1 MNNIINNNNNINQ
14 NSIIREKD
22 NNNNLSIEKCDNKK
36 NNNLNNKNLNNKNL
50 NNNFHLN
57 IDDNKITKKLIE
69 NKEMQDNI
77 FKKLNFKYN
86 PYNGKILEKYNIQ
99 LDNNDNN
106 SLNNNNIKDKNNK
119 DENYKREFKYYY
131 YKDSLD
137 KIYKYTIN
145 RFYNLKKYIIL
156 VQILK
161 VTV

>member
-1 MNNIINNNNNINQ
+1 
-14 NSIIREKD
+14 
-22 NNNNLSIEKCDNKK
+22 
-36 NNNLNNKNLNNKNL
+36 
-50 NNNFHLN
+50 
-57 IDDNKITKKLIE
+57 
-69 NKEMQDNI
+69 MQDNI

-86 PYNGKILEKYNIQ
+86 PYNDKILEKYNIQ

-145 RFYNLKKYIIL
+145 RFYNLKKIYYSFSDTKCNGVGIIS
-156 VQILK
+156 IIYGKNEKENLK
-161 VTV
+161 ICEFKPKKINNNYHSISLENHSYNRIK

>member
-1 MNNIINNNNNINQ
+1 
-14 NSIIREKD
+14 
-22 NNNNLSIEKCDNKK
+22 
-36 NNNLNNKNLNNKNL
+36 
-50 NNNFHLN
+50 
-57 IDDNKITKKLIE
+57 
-69 NKEMQDNI
+69 MQDNI
-77 FKKLNFKYN
+77 FKKLSFKYN

-145 RFYNLKKYIIL
+145 RFYNLKKIYYSCSDTKCNGVGIL
-156 VQILK
+156 SIDYGK
-161 VTV
+161 NKM